1 MHVLIATDGHLDATT
16 VAGSAAGL
24 AGPDGS
30 VTVLT
35 VVEVPRMLLKDLRQV
50 YGEAVDVHPTHVDS
64 EYVGQAPG
72 TPKVGQDWPGDDA
85 FVNRYVADK
94 TDARTRDVVTALEV
108 AGMKADV
115 VGRESEDA
123 ASAILE
129 AIVDLGTDV
138 VCIGTHGL
146 GRFQGLLGS
155 TGTKIARLATCS
167 VLLVR

>member
-1 MHVLIATDGHLDATT
+1 MHVLIATDGHLDA
-16 VAGSAAGL
+16 AAAASSAVGL

-30 VTVLT
+30 ITVLT
-35 VVEVPRMLLKDLRQV
+35 IVEVPRMLLKDLRQV
-50 YGEAVDVHPTHVDS
+50 YGEAVDVSPTHVDS
-64 EYVGQAPG
+64 EYVGRAPE
-72 TPKVGQDWPGDDA
+72 TPRVGQDWPGDDM
-85 FVNRYVADK
+85 FLERYVEDK
-94 TDARTRDVVTALEV
+94 TNARTRDVVAALEV
-108 AGMKADV
+108 AGVQAEV
-115 VGRESEDA
+115 VGRESENA

-129 AIVDLGTDV
+129 AIVELGVDV